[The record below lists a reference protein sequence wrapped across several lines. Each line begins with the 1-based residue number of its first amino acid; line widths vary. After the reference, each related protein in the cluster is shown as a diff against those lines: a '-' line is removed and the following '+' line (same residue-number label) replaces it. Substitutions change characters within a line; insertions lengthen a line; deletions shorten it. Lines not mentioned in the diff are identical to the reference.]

1 MGETKS
7 FSHVRAI
14 KLLKDAHPGRWRV
27 EWHTGFRTVVVL
39 DGDDGKTVITIAAES
54 IEARTD
60 STGHLVHVVVK
71 LASGDELPI
80 AINRLVEL
88 KWPEDR
94 IERAMAHAD
103 RMCDRLRDA
112 ERRAARATMLL
123 RERNDD
129 ENQQLR
135 ARIIELEREL
145 ARRPLLLEVR
155 P

>member
-39 DGDDGKTVITIAAES
+39 DGDDGKTVITITAES

-94 IERAMAHAD
+94 IERALAAQEKANDRAHE
-103 RMCDRLRDA
+103 A
-112 ERRAARATMLL
+112 ERMARKAML
-123 RERNDD
+123 RERSN
-129 ENQQLR
+129 EEAQRLR

-145 ARRPLLLEVR
+145 ERRPLLLEVR
-155 P
+155 S